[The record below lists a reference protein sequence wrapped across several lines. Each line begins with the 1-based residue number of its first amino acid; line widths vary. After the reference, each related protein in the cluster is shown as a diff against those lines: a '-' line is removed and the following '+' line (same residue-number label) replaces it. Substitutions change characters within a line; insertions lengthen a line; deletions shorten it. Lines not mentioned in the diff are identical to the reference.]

1 MLKYLNWN
9 ISNKDIIITLKNR
22 SLKDQV
28 KPLMTFLIFRDHDKL
43 LDGALDLQI

>member
-9 ISNKDIIITLKNR
+9 ISNKDIIITLKN
-22 SLKDQV
+22 QV